1 MRETSSQKSNQVHS
15 VSTTSKNGNHR
26 ITRILLVL
34 SVLVN
39 LALVYILLTTPK
51 TRVITKEVVKE
62 VPVEKI
68 VYQDRIEYRDRE
80 VIKEVP
86 VKVEP
91 SAPPLT
97 REQILA
103 DLRSQFPEDKQITN
117 FDDIVRISSRLQS
130 LQNNPRS
137 EHQEVGL
144 ISKISA
150 YISFVNTYI
159 LNIPQTKGD
168 NK

>member
-1 MRETSSQKSNQVHS
+1 MF
-15 VSTTSKNGNHR
+15 
-26 ITRILLVL
+26 LVL

-39 LALVYILLTTPK
+39 LVLAYILMTTPHA
-51 TRVITKEVVKE
+51 RVVTKEIIKE

-68 VYQDRIEYRDRE
+68 VYQDRIEYQDRE

-91 SAPPLT
+91 PAPPLT
-97 REQILA
+97 REQVLTE
-103 DLRSQFPEDKQITN
+103 LRTHFPADKQISN
-117 FDDIVRISSRLQS
+117 FDNIIRISSRLQS

-150 YISFVNTYI
+150 YIFFVNTYI
-159 LNIPQTKGD
+159 LPQNQTKGD
-168 NK
+168 KK